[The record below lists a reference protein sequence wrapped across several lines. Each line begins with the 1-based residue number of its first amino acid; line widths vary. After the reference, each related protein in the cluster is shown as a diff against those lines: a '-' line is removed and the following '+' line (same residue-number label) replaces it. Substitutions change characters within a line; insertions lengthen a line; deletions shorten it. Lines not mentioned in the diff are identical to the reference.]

1 MEIASNDSC
10 NKCAESNGNDFVL
23 VEKPSLRDKAS
34 QPTGTK
40 HSSAEVKVEEIENEE
55 KSKNELKCC
64 TKGPSSC
71 TMGPCLSYVID
82 GNFKPENMAFS
93 PQYIRHMH
101 SWP

>member
-1 MEIASNDSC
+1 MEVASNLSR
-10 NKCAESNGNDFVL
+10 NKCADSKGNDSGL
-23 VEKPSLRDKAS
+23 AEKPLLRDKAS
-34 QPTGTK
+34 QTTGTK
-40 HSSAEVKVEEIENEE
+40 HSSVEVKDEEIENEE

-93 PQYIRHMH
+93 PPFIRHMH

>member
-10 NKCAESNGNDFVL
+10 KKCTESKGNDFVL
-23 VEKPSLRDKAS
+23 GEKPSLRDKGS
-34 QPTGTK
+34 QTTGTE

-93 PQYIRHMH
+93 PPFIRHMH